1 MQQGLTSRLSKL
13 LLISIFL
20 IASGQLK
27 AAESN
32 TLGSDEP
39 SRYLA
44 ELKTLYLTTDER
56 KALLAHSNA
65 LLKTYGLR
73 AAYQVGQAN
82 PEDLEYQI
90 SVGAPGELRIR
101 EERRDASGNVAVRNR
116 GFSVFGMDPYI
127 QYQCPPQGVVCA
139 FAGKAGGDPW
149 LTILRDPKGAEELA
163 KALSFLF
170 RNLQKG

>member
-1 MQQGLTSRLSKL
+1 MQQGLTSRLAKI
-13 LLISIFL
+13 LLIALFL
-20 IASGQLK
+20 LASGQLR

-39 SRYLA
+39 ARYLS
-44 ELKTLYLTTDER
+44 ELKTLYLTSDER

-65 LLKTYGLR
+65 LLKSYELR

-82 PEDLEYQI
+82 PEDLEYRV

-101 EERRDASGNVAVRNR
+101 EERRDASGNVAVRNT

-127 QYQCPPQGVVCA
+127 NYRCPPQGLVCVFKNSEA
-139 FAGKAGGDPW
+139 DEPW

>member
-1 MQQGLTSRLSKL
+1 MQQGLTSQLAKL
-13 LLISIFL
+13 LLISVFL
-20 IASGQLK
+20 IASGQLN
-27 AAESN
+27 AAEPN

-44 ELKTLYLTTDER
+44 ELQTLYLTQDER

-65 LLKTYGLR
+65 LLKAYKLR
-73 AAYQVGQAN
+73 AAYQVEQAN

-90 SVGAPGELRIR
+90 TVGVPGELRIR

-116 GFSVFGMDPYI
+116 GFSVFGLDPYI
-127 QYQCPPQGVVCA
+127 QYQCPPQGVVCT
-139 FAGKAGGDPW
+139 FAGLADCEPW

>member
-13 LLISIFL
+13 LLISVFL
-20 IASGQLK
+20 IAGGPLN
-27 AAESN
+27 AAEPN

-44 ELKTLYLTTDER
+44 ELQALYLTQNER

-65 LLKTYGLR
+65 LLKAYGLR
-73 AAYQVGQAN
+73 AAYQVERAN

-116 GFSVFGMDPYI
+116 GFSVFGLDPYI
-127 QYQCPPQGVVCA
+127 QYQCPPQGVVCT
-139 FAGKAGGDPW
+139 FAGVADGEPW
-149 LTILRDPKGAEELA
+149 LIILRDPKGAEELA